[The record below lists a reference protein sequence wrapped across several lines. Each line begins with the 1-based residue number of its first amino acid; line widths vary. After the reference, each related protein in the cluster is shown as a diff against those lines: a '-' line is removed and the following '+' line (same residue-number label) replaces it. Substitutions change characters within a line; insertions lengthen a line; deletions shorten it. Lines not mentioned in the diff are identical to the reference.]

1 MDERPVTVTILG
13 RGYKLKIG
21 SSEEQYLRKA
31 ADLIEQQARD
41 YGKRYGHQDGQDL
54 LAMVSL
60 TQITN
65 LMKLQEQRNFY
76 NSDLESRLSAI
87 SQLLDSDDAER

>member
-1 MDERPVTVTILG
+1 MDELPVTVTILG
-13 RGYKLKIG
+13 RKYKLKIS
-21 SSEEQYLRKA
+21 SSEEPYLRKA

-60 TQITN
+60 TQITS
-65 LMKLQEQRNFY
+65 LIKMQEKRNFQ
-76 NSDLESRLSAI
+76 SDGLEERLNAI
-87 SQLLDSDDAER
+87 SQLLDRAETEG

>member
-1 MDERPVTVTILG
+1 MDELPVTVTILG
-13 RGYKLKIG
+13 RKYKLKISG
-21 SSEEQYLRKA
+21 SEEQYLRKA

-65 LMKLQEQRNFY
+65 LIKMQGQRSYQSNG
-76 NSDLESRLSAI
+76 LESRLNAI
-87 SQLLDSDDAER
+87 SQLLDRAETEG

>member
-1 MDERPVTVTILG
+1 MDELPVTVTILG
-13 RGYKLKIG
+13 RKYKLKIG

-31 ADLIEQQARD
+31 ADLIENQAHD

-65 LMKLQEQRNFY
+65 LIKMQEQRNY
-76 NSDLESRLSAI
+76 YSTGLESRLNAI
-87 SQLLDSDDAER
+87 SQLLDRMETEG

>member
-1 MDERPVTVTILG
+1 MDELSATVTILG
-13 RGYKLKIG
+13 RSYKLKI
-21 SSEEQYLRKA
+21 SSTEEQYLRKA
-31 ADLIEQQARD
+31 AALIEQQARD

-65 LMKLQEQRNFY
+65 LIKMQEKQSYY
-76 NSDLESRLSAI
+76 NTDLETRLTAI
-87 SQLLDSDDAER
+87 DQLLDRHNAER

>member
-1 MDERPVTVTILG
+1 MDELSATVTILG
-13 RGYKLKIG
+13 RNYKLKIN
-21 SSEEQYLRKA
+21 SREEQYLRKA
-31 ADLIEQQARD
+31 ANLIEQQARD

-65 LMKLQEQRNFY
+65 LIKMQDNQSFH
-76 NSDLESRLSAI
+76 NSGLESRLNDLN
-87 SQLLDSDDAER
+87 QLLDRHIAER

>member
-1 MDERPVTVTILG
+1 MDELPVTVTILG
-13 RGYKLKIG
+13 RKYKLKIS
-21 SSEEQYLRKA
+21 SSEEPYLRKA

-60 TQITN
+60 TQITS
-65 LMKLQEQRNFY
+65 LIKMQERRNFQ
-76 NSDLESRLSAI
+76 SDGLEERLNAI
-87 SQLLDSDDAER
+87 SQLLDRAETEG

>member
-1 MDERPVTVTILG
+1 MEEHSVTVNILG
-13 RGYKLKIG
+13 RKYKLKAG

-31 ADLIEQQARD
+31 AELIDRQAQE

-60 TQITN
+60 TQITT
-65 LMKLQEQRNFY
+65 LIKMQEQQSY
-76 NSDLESRLSAI
+76 TDTDLESRLNAI
-87 SQLLDSDDAER
+87 DQLLDRHNAEG

>member
-1 MDERPVTVTILG
+1 MDKLPVTVTILG
-13 RGYKLKIG
+13 RKYKLKIS
-21 SSEEQYLRKA
+21 SSEEPYLRKA

-60 TQITN
+60 TQITS
-65 LMKLQEQRNFY
+65 LIKMQERRNFQ
-76 NSDLESRLSAI
+76 SDGLEERLNAI
-87 SQLLDSDDAER
+87 SQLLDRAETEG

>member
-1 MDERPVTVTILG
+1 MDGLPVTITILG
-13 RGYKLKIG
+13 RRYKLKIG

-65 LMKLQEQRNFY
+65 LIKMQDQRTYY
-76 NSDLESRLSAI
+76 NTDLESRLNAI
-87 SQLLDSDDAER
+87 NHLLDNDNTEG

>member
-21 SSEEQYLRKA
+21 SSKEQYLRKA

>member
-1 MDERPVTVTILG
+1 MDELPVTVTILG
-13 RGYKLKIG
+13 RKYKLKIS
-21 SSEEQYLRKA
+21 SSEEPYLRKA

-60 TQITN
+60 TQITS
-65 LMKLQEQRNFY
+65 LIKMQERRNFQ
-76 NSDLESRLSAI
+76 SDVLEERLNAI
-87 SQLLDSDDAER
+87 SQLLDRAETEG